1 MNVRSRF
8 LFSLLAILF
17 ISVNS
22 NPLEDDDNDN
32 DSDNNNKPSS
42 LREMRK
48 LLLTKE
54 NIVEHMARQQKDILV
69 KNIPEPLVV
78 KTSLDFS
85 ANSGEPGKPGKLESL
100 SVSR

>member
-1 MNVRSRF
+1 MNVRSSF
-8 LFSLLAILF
+8 LFALLAILF
-17 ISVNS
+17 ICVNT

-32 DSDNNNKPSS
+32 DSDTNKPSS

-100 SVSR
+100 SESR

>member
-1 MNVRSRF
+1 MNVRSSF

-17 ISVNS
+17 ICANS
-22 NPLEDDDNDN
+22 NPLEDDDND
-32 DSDNNNKPSS
+32 SDNNKPSS

>member
-1 MNVRSRF
+1 MNPKSCF
-8 LFSLLAILF
+8 LFSLIAVLF

-22 NPLEDDDNDN
+22 KSLEEDEDVGA
-32 DSDNNNKPSS
+32 KSS
-42 LREMRK
+42 PLREMRK

-54 NIVEHMARQQKDILV
+54 NIGEHMARQQKDILI

-85 ANSGEPGKPGKLESL
+85 ANSGEPGECQTCMG
-100 SVSR
+100 

>member
-1 MNVRSRF
+1 MNVRSPF

-17 ISVNS
+17 ICVNS
-22 NPLEDDDNDN
+22 NPLEDDDND
-32 DSDNNNKPSS
+32 SDNNKPSS